1 MTPDEVVKVLEYY
14 LADEQTLEMV
24 EKPDKDGVIKTTIQL
39 EERVGYLKNKIKG
52 LQSAISLI
60 QDYQK
65 LREDFVG
72 LDKFIN
78 DWLSKR
84 HGIKYG
90 GVLSKDLAQAI
101 VTFLG
106 CGDNLR

>member
-1 MTPDEVVKVLEYY
+1 MTPDEVVRKLKK
-14 LADEQTLEMV
+14 L
-24 EKPDKDGVIKTTIQL
+24 DKD
-39 EERVGYLKNKIKG
+39 YLMIDDLRQA
-52 LQSAISLI
+52 LQSAITLI

>member
-1 MTPDEVVKVLEYY
+1 MTPDEVVRKLKK
-14 LADEQTLEMV
+14 L
-24 EKPDKDGVIKTTIQL
+24 DKD
-39 EERVGYLKNKIKG
+39 YLMTDDLRQA
-52 LQSAISLI
+52 LQSAITLI